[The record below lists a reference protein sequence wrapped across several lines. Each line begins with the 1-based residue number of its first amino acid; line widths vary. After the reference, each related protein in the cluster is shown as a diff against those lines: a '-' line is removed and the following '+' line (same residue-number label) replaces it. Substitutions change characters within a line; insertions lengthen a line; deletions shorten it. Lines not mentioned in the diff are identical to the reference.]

1 MNRRIQVFDYK
12 IFNSLLDQA
21 ELCSYLHYGVF
32 YNDVKEDFSLQNHS
46 FVKFNPKVITLTT
59 KYGLGENFNLPTTY
73 IFNRDDSVA
82 HLKTGAEEYA
92 IFKRAARAFLPD
104 YSNDPIAIKK
114 LGKLDGKFLNKQ
126 AGLLKFNPKYNGKK
140 IFAFEYDLNAAYLS
154 CMAER
159 WLDTRFAMYD
169 HILNEKKV
177 RIASVNSNIP
187 NSSSI
192 RDYICLDENIRPND
206 MVYLTS
212 KSKTP
217 VKVISIREV
226 YPSSLPLP
234 IDTYGKIF
242 KKKD

>member
-1 MNRRIQVFDYK
+1 MTIMTFNENNFTSYEDGTIFYCLPRI
-12 IFNSLLDQA
+12 
-21 ELCSYLHYGVF
+21 
-32 YNDVKEDFSLQNHS
+32 
-46 FVKFNPKVITLTT
+46 
-59 KYGLGENFNLPTTY
+59 
-73 IFNRDDSVA
+73 
-82 HLKTGAEEYA
+82 
-92 IFKRAARAFLPD
+92 KRAVMDTKFVLRFKADSSFDLKYHNKVVNSVELSPTNNGNEFVLWINVG
-104 YSNDPIAIKK
+104 YS
-114 LGKLDGKFLNKQ
+114 KQ
-126 AGLLKFNPKYNGKK
+126 RK
-140 IFAFEYDLNAAYLS
+140 AYLVKD
-154 CMAER
+154 AEIVVP
-159 WLDTRFAMYD
+159 D